1 MLDSESLRPVIIAM
15 GLYIA
20 MTYTVPK
27 ILKKS
32 TGVGP
37 IDDITMLLLS
47 QQGSLMAGSLLVG
60 IIVLFANYINAST
73 GGTGGAAE
81 LV

>member
-1 MLDSESLRPVIIAM
+1 MLDTESLRPVIIAM

-20 MTYTVPK
+20 MTYAVPK

-32 TGVGP
+32 TGIGP

-60 IIVLFANYINAST
+60 IIVLLTNYINLNL
-73 GGTGGAAE
+73 E